1 MARQVFLENW
11 QEKLLET
18 MELVDSY
25 ISRNPSQSPE
35 TDALLVER
43 QQLDELLNQVRDVS
57 PVDRKPLSS
66 YIVFVSVHETLQF
79 SDDLMQQLSEIY
91 DIYRRFRTRLAW
103 RAE

>member
-1 MARQVFLENW
+1 MSRQVFLENW

-18 MELVDSY
+18 IEHVDSL
-25 ISRNPSQSPE
+25 ILSNPSQSPE
-35 TDALLVER
+35 SDALLVER
-43 QQLDELLNQVRDVS
+43 QQLGELLNQVRDVS

-79 SDDLMQQLSEIY
+79 SGDFMHQLSEVY
-91 DIYRRFRTRLAW
+91 DIYRRFRNRLAW